1 MQLTD
6 DSKLFL
12 TPLNINNKKAFDS
25 AETCEDFEVLNK
37 SLIRLYRSK
46 IEDTKLRLSLLK
58 KLRERK
64 ERLKVI
70 DEGKDMITKMVLFKN
85 YLIMK
90 REEIKQKLKDHIQQ
104 TPAKETKLALF
115 NKSIENGTK
124 KLNKTMTK
132 NGLKNECPYR
142 YLSEQ
147 ISIQEL
153 KDSFQ

>member
-70 DEGKDMITKMVLFKN
+70 DEGKDMITKTVLFKN

-90 REEIKQKLKDHIQQ
+90 REEIKQKLKDYIQQ

>member
-12 TPLNINNKKAFDS
+12 TSLNINNKKAFDS

-70 DEGKDMITKMVLFKN
+70 DEGKDMITKTVLFKN